1 MRVVI
6 LITVHQPTP
15 TPLEQISLRQCFK
28 LLGQHPIRLVCPEGM
43 DTSAYKAIIPEI
55 EVDHIAPH
63 WQSSYANFTQL
74 KIEPFLYERYQA
86 YEYVLFYELD
96 VFVFRDELE
105 KWCAMGLDYI
115 GAPWFEGHVTAN
127 DSSPVIGVGNG
138 GFSLRKVSS
147 MLRGRRS
154 PWLWLRLLASHA
166 KRQPLQALH
175 RVPGDLLRIARG
187 QYPSLVFDRGE
198 DNFWGLVVNRH
209 LGWFRV
215 ASFEQAREFSFE
227 ALPRRLYKLNGNR
240 LPFGCHAWARYDL
253 DFWRPHIEAFGHRLE
268 GLTPQTSFHTLPSAV
283 T

>member
-1 MRVVI
+1 MRVVV
-6 LITVHQPTP
+6 LITVHQPTI
-15 TPLEQISLRQCFK
+15 TPFEEISLRQCFK
-28 LLGQHPIRLVCPEGM
+28 VLGHYPIRLVCPEGM

-63 WQSSYANFTQL
+63 WQASYANFTKL

-105 KWCAMGLDYI
+105 KWCATGLDYI
-115 GAPWFEGHVTAN
+115 GAPWFEGHVMAN
-127 DSSPVIGVGNG
+127 DASPVIGVGNG

-154 PWLWLRLLASHA
+154 AWLWSRLLAAQA
-166 KRQPLQALH
+166 KREPLKALR
-175 RVPGDLLRIARG
+175 RVPGDLLRILRG
-187 QYPSLVFDRGE
+187 QYPSLVFPRGE

-209 LGWFRV
+209 LGWFHV

-253 DFWRPHIEAFGHRLE
+253 DFWRPHIEAFGHSLE
-268 GLTPQTSFHTLPSAV
+268 GLTPQTTFHTLPGTAS
-283 T
+283 